1 MSSVPVAAAT
11 AVFIGLLLA
20 GTLGVDGMVIV
31 WAALSLIDLPGPV
44 VWIAVA
50 LTGLAMSALTIR
62 LACVA
67 WRIERTDRTA
77 AGSAMVAGPTVGE
90 T

>member
-1 MSSVPVAAAT
+1 MAAAT
-11 AVFIGLLLA
+11 ALFIGLLFA

-31 WAALSLIDLPGPV
+31 WAALSLVDLPGPV
-44 VWIAVA
+44 VWAAVS
-50 LTGLAMSALTIR
+50 LTGLAMSVLTIR

-67 WRIERTDRTA
+67 WRIERTDPPA
-77 AGSAMVAGPTVGE
+77 AGSAMVAGPTVVE